1 MWVVAHRGGGDLF
14 PENTLTAF
22 KSVAR
27 LGVDFIE
34 CDVHLSADGH
44 LMVVHDRSLA
54 RTANVQ
60 AHVDDLS
67 RDELARLNAG
77 DGGGIPALEDVLRV
91 VDVPLRVELKSPGTL
106 DALVDLLHQHPSLKD
121 RMTPTSFNHLL
132 MQELNRTVKGLMTG
146 ALLSG
151 LPVHPGTVTREAGC
165 QFLSLQYR
173 MLTRSYVERCHQEG
187 VILTAWTPND
197 LEDIRDLIGMGI
209 DGLTSDR
216 PDLVLQA
223 RSEAVGPPPPP
234 RRD

>member
-22 KSVAR
+22 QSVSR

-60 AHVDDLS
+60 ANVDDLS
-67 RDELARLNAG
+67 REELSRLNAG
-77 DGGGIPALEDVLRV
+77 DGGGIPALEDVLSV
-91 VDVPLRVELKSPGTL
+91 VEVPLRVELKTSATL
-106 DALVDLLHQHPSLKD
+106 DALVGLLRQHPTWKE

-132 MQELNRTVKGLMTG
+132 MRDLNHMVKGLMTG

-151 LPVHPGTVTREAGC
+151 LPVHPGRVAREAGC
-165 QFLSLQYR
+165 QFMSLQYR

-187 VILTAWTPND
+187 VILTAWTPNELQD
-197 LEDIRDLIGMGI
+197 MRDLIAMGV

-216 PDLVLQA
+216 PDLALEA
-223 RSEAVGPPPPP
+223 RAE
-234 RRD
+234 